1 MGGKRAKTAGGGNDA
16 SGARGPLKANLVRLG
31 LITLVFLVYGN
42 SLANRFAFDDQQLI
56 VRNPYIKSLHRLPQV
71 FLYNYWLEPPG
82 AAVRF
87 GNNAYR
93 PLVHVTTAVDH
104 AIWGLNPFG
113 YHLTNLV
120 LMALLGL
127 ALFEITFLLFGDRTL
142 SAAAAGLYLVNPI
155 HTEAVAFIMGR
166 TDLLAGLLTIASLL
180 FYWRWRGEG
189 RRWLLAASLACWL
202 AALASKETAAVLPA
216 FILGLEVIFGRSG
229 WRRLW
234 RGEYLLY
241 LAVFAGYFAA
251 RQLVL
256 RFNSPWQGDAWDPAA
271 LGTAAEKIWRYLALT
286 IWPFK
291 LNTYY
296 TDAFKPSW
304 WGWVLAAPL
313 LLLPLALAILASRKR
328 VWAMPAWSSQLVIW
342 GALPALGLVRNTSG
356 VEFGERFFFLASY
369 GASLLVAG
377 LADALSDRIRSR
389 PGRLAILSFLAA
401 YALAMGAKA
410 GAQNRVWRD
419 DFTLFREMS
428 RTSPGC
434 FLAHYNL
441 GNEFARRGL
450 ADSAEASYRR
460 AIEIDS
466 TSIDAHNNLGTLC
479 FMGGRMAE
487 AEQAYR
493 RAAGLGARAPTTYYN
508 LGLSLFRQGKEAEAR
523 YWFGEALK
531 RDPGFLPARRALG
544 IP

>member
-1 MGGKRAKTAGGGNDA
+1 MGGNRAKTAGGGGGALGGKGPIKA
-16 SGARGPLKANLVRLG
+16 SLVRLG
-31 LITLVFLVYGN
+31 LIALAVLVYGN
-42 SLANRFAFDDQQLI
+42 TLANRFAFDDQQLI
-56 VRNPYIKSLHRLPQV
+56 VRNPHIKSLSQLPQV

-113 YHLTNLV
+113 FHLTNLV

-127 ALFEITFLLFGDRTL
+127 ALFEITFRLLGDGTL

-166 TDLLAGLLTIASLL
+166 TDLLAGLLTILSLL

-189 RRWLLAASLACWL
+189 RRGLLSASLACWL
-202 AALASKETAAVLPA
+202 AALLSKEMAAVLPA
-216 FILGLEVIFGRSG
+216 FILGLEITFGRSG
-229 WRRLW
+229 WRKLW
-234 RGEYLLY
+234 RREYLLY
-241 LAVFAGYFAA
+241 LAVFAAYFAV

-271 LGTAAEKIWRYLALT
+271 LGTAAEKVWRYLALT
-286 IWPFK
+286 VWPCK

-296 TDAFKPSW
+296 TDAFKPTW
-304 WGWVLAAPL
+304 WGWALAAPL
-313 LLLPLALAILASRKR
+313 LLLPLALAILASRIR
-328 VWAMPAWSSQLVIW
+328 AWAMPAWSSQLMIW
-342 GALPALGLVRNTSG
+342 GALPALGLIRNTSG

-369 GASLLVAG
+369 GAALLMAG
-377 LADALSDRIRSR
+377 LATAVAGRFKRRDV
-389 PGRLAILSFLAA
+389 RLAALAVLAA
-401 YALAMGAKA
+401 YALALGVKA
-410 GAQNRVWRD
+410 VGQNRVWRD

-428 RTSPGC
+428 LTSPNC
-434 FLAHYNL
+434 FLAHFNL
-441 GNEFARRGL
+441 GNEYAQRGM
-450 ADSAEASYRR
+450 ADSAEVHYRR

-466 TSIDAHNNLGTLC
+466 ASVDVQNNLGTLC

-487 AEQAYR
+487 AEQAFR
-493 RAAGLGARAPTTYYN
+493 RAIGLGARTPTTYYN

-523 YWFGEALK
+523 FWFGEALK

-544 IP
+544 LP